1 MNIIFMRHGEATDN
15 IREILS
21 DKEIYFSILTDAGF
35 SEAAQTI
42 KSIDKVDKIYISPLP
57 RTIQTAKILYE
68 KFPTAEAVI
77 DDRLREIQ
85 YGRYS
90 GQKNNS
96 SLDIIREKQIAGDYF
111 TRFGKYGDNK
121 FDIEM
126 RLSLFLRDMS
136 TRNFDNNTI
145 AIVSHGSVI
154 SFMKRILNLKT
165 PHTKTGKAEF
175 FTINDWSDLN
185 DRIKHLETIADA
197 RKHTF
202 NREVDHIENVDVQNK
217 YRYIVEE
224 LYNSVELPESTL
236 GWLVKGHNDDLA
248 VEQEATFDPN
258 KPILICP
265 FYNFDNFAQKWFE
278 HYRGLGVVN
287 YIMIDNN
294 STDLNLDIIKS
305 QNNGL
310 NIKIMKAS
318 GRYNCFRACGWRQ
331 QIMDK
336 CGQNKWYL
344 NVDSDE
350 LFSYDNSDRVNI
362 NDFIKKLDG
371 FKLVKSLMVDVYP
384 RGPVLEVS
392 SVDEFQY
399 VDKNTYMMS
408 KNDLYGDRFYGGPR
422 FRVVGIQPSLQKIP
436 LIFYTGQELLI
447 NDHYYYPGYINKES
461 VFRSY
466 LLHYKFLPGDMC
478 KYKDFAESGV
488 HYDNSKEY
496 KHYLSK
502 VTSDPG
508 FKLFDESVSI
518 PVSEFK
524 LSNLIDDSVK

>member
-1 MNIIFMRHGEATDN
+1 MRHGEATDN

-217 YRYIVEE
+217 YRYIIEE

-294 STDLNLDIIKS
+294 STDLSLDIIKS

-384 RGPVLEVS
+384 RGPALEVVKEDGGDEDDFS
-392 SVDEFQY
+392 SLDADYESEGSESIDTDFDVDEY
-399 VDKNTYMMS
+399 
-408 KNDLYGDRFYGGPR
+408 LYDDE
-422 FRVVGIQPSLQKIP
+422 PSYKTASSNFSADDEDFDNESL
-436 LIFYTGQELLI
+436 LTEGQSLY
-447 NDHYYYPGYINKES
+447 D
-461 VFRSY
+461 Y
-466 LLHYKFLPGDMC
+466 LMEQIH
-478 KYKDFAESGV
+478 
-488 HYDNSKEY
+488 
-496 KHYLSK
+496 LS
-502 VTSDPG
+502 S
-508 FKLFDESVSI
+508 
-518 PVSEFK
+518 
-524 LSNLIDDSVK
+524 IDDEDLKIAEYIIGNLDNDGYLRREIKAIVDDLAFSQGIYTTQEKVKEILENYVQKLDPAGDCGVT